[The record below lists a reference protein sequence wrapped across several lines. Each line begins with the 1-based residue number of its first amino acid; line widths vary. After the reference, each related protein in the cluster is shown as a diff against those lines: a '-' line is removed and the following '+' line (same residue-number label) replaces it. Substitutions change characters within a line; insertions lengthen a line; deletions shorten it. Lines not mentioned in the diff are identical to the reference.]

1 MTQNTNF
8 NIKEITTE
16 SVNII
21 QTYEKIIHVPDNNGN
36 TGIRYESKN
45 TLKSFKESIR
55 RTRNKIK
62 GYIYAT
68 QWDYFV
74 TLTLDQKKIN
84 RYSRDELLKQMNIIL
99 SNYKRI
105 NPDIK
110 YILIPEFHKDKA
122 IHLHGFIKDIP
133 DVKKTRLKNDYGRNI
148 YNWNLW
154 AEKLGNTRLDIVPN
168 NEERLKMYHYCM
180 KYVTIEMMVQLIN
193 KKRYFASKG
202 LPQPNAKYL
211 LSDDIMTS
219 TADYLN
225 DNNIISY
232 QPYDVKIYKH
242 SEWQSVNYIHTITKS
257 VQNP

>member
-1 MTQNTNF
+1 MNKNIQF
-8 NIKEITTE
+8 NIKEMSTQ

-21 QTYEKIIHVPDNNGN
+21 STYEKIINVPENNGN

-45 TLKSFKESIR
+45 TIKALKESMR
-55 RTRNKIK
+55 RTKNKIK

-74 TLTLDQKKIN
+74 TLTLDPKKIN
-84 RYSRDELLKQMNIIL
+84 RYSRDELLKKMNSIL
-99 SNYKRI
+99 TNYKKH

-110 YILIPEFHKDKA
+110 YVLIPEFHKDKA
-122 IHLHGFIKDIP
+122 IHLHGFIKDVP
-133 DVKKTRLKNDYGRNI
+133 DVKKTRLKNKYGRNI

-154 AEKLGNTRLDIVPN
+154 AEKLGNTRLDIVPDT
-168 NEERLKMYHYCM
+168 EERLKMYHYCM
-180 KYVTIEMMVQLIN
+180 KYITIEMMIHLIN

-202 LPQPNAKYL
+202 LLQPNAKYL
-211 LSDDIMTS
+211 LSDDIMLSTS
-219 TADYLN
+219 DYLN

-232 QPYDVKIYKH
+232 RPYDVKIFKNN
-242 SEWQSVNYIHTITKS
+242 EWQSVNYIHTITKS